1 MRNLTKEEIKTLK
14 KAEKIL
20 RDATSTEVLH
30 TDIHTV
36 TNLCVDS
43 LKAVIEGNGDKKVFV
58 SEDDEGYHYHS
69 LDYLLDTNPK
79 TSTLDFIRDY
89 SNMGDLPDEEICLL
103 G

>member
-1 MRNLTKEEIKTLK
+1 MKKLTQEEIKTLK

-58 SEDDEGYHYHS
+58 AGDDEGYHYHS
-69 LDYLLDTNPK
+69 LGYLLDTNPK
-79 TSTLDFIRDY
+79 KNTLDSIRDY
-89 SNMGDLPDEEICLL
+89 SDMGDLPDEEICLL